1 MIFAGDLWQL
11 PPVRATAIFSNPC
24 VQGYSLEVQRIFKM
38 FWQEGEDAIQR
49 TFQLTQ
55 STRTC
60 DPWLI
65 AVLDADRNGE
75 ESWEMYCFT
84 HGLPTR
90 NCGSWMPQSEGPS
103 CGNHTVRNSPRR
115 SGQPCRNYLG
125 GEDSRNNVKFVF
137 RSVADDTA

>member
-38 FWQEGEDAIQR
+38 FWQEGEDAFQR

-55 STRTC
+55 SMRTG

-75 ESWEMYCFT
+75 ES
-84 HGLPTR
+84 
-90 NCGSWMPQSEGPS
+90 
-103 CGNHTVRNSPRR
+103 
-115 SGQPCRNYLG
+115 
-125 GEDSRNNVKFVF
+125 
-137 RSVADDTA
+137 